1 MLNDF
6 TQIKIESHFDGKL
19 LIAKLNQPESYNS
32 FTKIMLSE
40 LRTFVKE
47 APKNPNVRCL
57 AISGEGKAFS
67 AGQNLKEA
75 LKAMDTEPNMIQRI
89 VVEYY
94 NPMVVEIAKSKLPVI
109 ALVNG
114 VAVGAGA
121 NLALV
126 CDFAL
131 STESA
136 VFSQAFVNIGLI
148 PDTAGTYYLP
158 KNLSR
163 QMMSYLAF
171 TGKKFTAKEAKEI
184 GFIADYFPDAEFQEK
199 AMEILAQICELPTV
213 AIGLTKKAFR
223 KAYNN
228 SLEQQLDLEGILQQD
243 AAETQDFVEGVQ
255 AFLEKRK
262 PEYKGK

>member
-1 MLNDF
+1 MKDY
-6 TQIKIESHFDGKL
+6 TQITIESHFSGKL
-19 LIAKLNQPESYNS
+19 LIAKLNQPQSFNS
-32 FTKIMLSE
+32 FTKTMLSE
-40 LRTFVKE
+40 LTSFVKE
-47 APKNPNVRCL
+47 ASKTQGVRCL
-57 AISGEGKAFS
+57 AITGEGKAFS

-75 LKAMDTEPNMIQRI
+75 LTGMEDEINSIQRI

-94 NPMVVEIAKSKLPVI
+94 NPLVVEIAKTALPII

-121 NLALV
+121 NLALA
-126 CDFAL
+126 CDFSL

-158 KNLSR
+158 KNISR

-171 TGKKFTAKEAKEI
+171 TGKKFNAKEAKEI
-184 GFIADYFPDAEFQEK
+184 GFIADYFPDDVFAKESMAVLE
-199 AMEILAQICELPTV
+199 EICQLPTI

-223 KAYNN
+223 KSYNN
-228 SLEQQLDLEGILQQD
+228 TLEQQLDLEGILQQD
-243 AAETQDFVEGVQ
+243 AAETKDFTEGVQ

-262 PEYKGK
+262 PNYQGK